1 MSCANATCAQII
13 QAKRPPASVPDL
25 EWTWRLPL
33 RPLARMARYFE
44 RRRQRRELLERDDRF
59 LADIGLS
66 RQEVV
71 EDAFE
76 SCRARLAIWRDHR

>member
-1 MSCANATCAQII
+1 
-13 QAKRPPASVPDL
+13 
-25 EWTWRLPL
+25 
-33 RPLARMARYFE
+33 MARYFE